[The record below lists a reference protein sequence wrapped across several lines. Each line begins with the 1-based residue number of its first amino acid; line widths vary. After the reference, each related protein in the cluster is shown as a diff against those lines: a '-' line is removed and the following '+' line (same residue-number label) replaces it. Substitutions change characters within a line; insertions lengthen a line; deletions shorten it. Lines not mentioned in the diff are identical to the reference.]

1 MGICQIISTGIIT
14 DNTLLSTIFGD
25 IMFIVAMMIVIKL
38 FKQNIEERLKLVKVN
53 VKTVFTAIVVALVF
67 NIIFQ
72 SVQFLFPVSM
82 RAELFSEMDSELGDV
97 VSVIGFIATVIVA
110 PIAEEILFRGLIL
123 GELTKCFNVH
133 IAIIL
138 QAVLFGV
145 MHGNIIWATI
155 AFLSAVLYGYFVE
168 KYKSIFTS
176 VLGHMSVNLLSFIIS
191 G

>member
-25 IMFIVAMMIVIKL
+25 IMFIVAIMIVIKL

-53 VKTVFTAIVVALVF
+53 IKTVFTAIVVALVF
-67 NIIFQ
+67 NIVFQ
-72 SVQFLFPVSM
+72 SSQFLFPISM

-133 IAIIL
+133 IAIVL

-155 AFLSAVLYGYFVE
+155 AFLSAVLYGYFIK
-168 KYKSIFTS
+168 KYESIFTS
-176 VLGHMSVNLLSFIIS
+176 ILGHMSVNLLSFIVS

>member
-1 MGICQIISTGIIT
+1 MGICQIISTEIIN

-25 IMFIVAMMIVIKL
+25 IMFIVVMVIVIKL
-38 FKQNIEERLKLVKVN
+38 FKQNIAKRLKLSKVN
-53 VKTVFTAIVVALVF
+53 IKTVFTVIIIALAF

-72 SVQFLFPVSM
+72 SVQFLFPLSI
-82 RAELFSEMDSELGDV
+82 REELFSEMDSELGDMLSV
-97 VSVIGFIATVIVA
+97 VGFIATVIVA

-133 IAIIL
+133 IAIVL
-138 QAVLFGV
+138 QAVLFGI

-155 AFLSAVLYGYFVE
+155 AFLSAVLYGYFIK
-168 KYKSIFTS
+168 KYESIFTS
-176 VLGHMSVNLLSFIIS
+176 ILGHMSVNLLSFIV